1 MQILFITHKYPP
13 SIGGMEKQSYELIN
27 GVSQFHKVH
36 SLVFDNNSS
45 KVKFLLTLKSK
56 VKKILNE
63 NPDISVIHLNDGL
76 MAFFAYPIKKITD
89 KPILVTLHGLDIV
102 FPNKIFQKIVVNR
115 FKKLDGIIAV
125 SRATAEE
132 CLKRGF
138 DKEKVFIV
146 RNGVDT
152 TLSKIYEKIG
162 FRSQLEKKLGIS
174 LQGKKILVS
183 VGRSVRRK
191 GFSWFLTKVMPRLD
205 KNVIYLIIGPPQK
218 HIKKIN
224 MLFKFLPNEF
234 AHQLSLLL
242 GLGMDEIDIQ
252 RALKKP
258 VLENRAFYMGKLP
271 FDEMMQVLR
280 ASDLF
285 VMPNIKINGDAEGFG
300 LVALEA
306 AICGVPVLASALE
319 GITCAVIDGMNGFLA
334 PPENEI
340 AWVEKIDTLLADR
353 ISLKKS
359 GDLAQKYT
367 LKNFAWEKMV
377 DGYIQIFDKYHR
389 QYSFVKNNEENSYFN
404 NTNCTEVLI

>member
-1 MQILFITHKYPP
+1 
-13 SIGGMEKQSYELIN
+13 MEKQSYELIN